1 MVCAFM
7 SFIVPVS
14 LSVSFRLFAYAC
26 GGCSGGFEKHGAWY
40 NADKS
45 KMLVAE
51 YTADGKTKKWR
62 EQQNNL
68 KYAAFQVRFLFLFS
82 SSPSF
87 LSLRVCGCLRV

>member
-1 MVCAFM
+1 
-7 SFIVPVS
+7 
-14 LSVSFRLFAYAC
+14 
-26 GGCSGGFEKHGAWY
+26 
-40 NADKS
+40 
-45 KMLVAE
+45 MLVAE

-87 LSLRVCGCLRV
+87 LSRRVCGCVRV

>member
-1 MVCAFM
+1 VVCALI
-7 SFIVPVS
+7 SFIVR
-14 LSVSFRLFAYAC
+14 VSFRPCAYTC

-87 LSLRVCGCLRV
+87 LSRRVCGCVRV